1 MIAGVAAMCATAF
14 LTSCSDY
21 LDTDKYFKD
30 QQSLEH
36 IFNNK
41 NNTLEWLALSY
52 SRLQRLVIATTTR
65 PTSAT
70 I

>member
-41 NNTLEWLALSY
+41 NNTL
-52 SRLQRLVIATTTR
+52 
-65 PTSAT
+65 
-70 I
+70 